1 MSTLTTTH
9 DVLIPAT
16 TAAAKRAR
24 KPVWRWLYEAIAAS
38 RERRA
43 EREIAAYIERHGGL
57 LTDDMEREIMR
68 HLNGHTTNVSR

>member
-1 MSTLTTTH
+1 MSTLTTTTT
-9 DVLIPAT
+9 DALFPAST
-16 TAAAKRAR
+16 EAKPAR
-24 KPVWRWLYEAIAAS
+24 KPFLRSVYEALVAS

-68 HLNGHTTNVSR
+68 HLNGHGSIVGR

>member
-1 MSTLTTTH
+1 MSTLTTTTT
-9 DVLIPAT
+9 DAFVPAST
-16 TAAAKRAR
+16 EAKPAR
-24 KPVWRWLYEAIAAS
+24 KPFLRSLYEAMVAS

-68 HLNGHTTNVSR
+68 HLNGHGSIVGR

>member
-1 MSTLTTTH
+1 MSTLTTTTH

-16 TAAAKRAR
+16 TKAKSAS
-24 KPVWRWLYEAIAAS
+24 KPFWRSVFEAIVAQ

-43 EREIAAYIERHGGL
+43 EREVAAYIERHGGL

-68 HLNGHTTNVSR
+68 HLNGHTSSVSR

>member
-1 MSTLTTTH
+1 MSTLTTTTH

-16 TAAAKRAR
+16 TTAKPAR

>member
-1 MSTLTTTH
+1 MSTLTTTSS
-9 DVLIPAT
+9 DALFPAST
-16 TAAAKRAR
+16 EAKPAR
-24 KPVWRWLYEAIAAS
+24 KPFLRSVYEAIVAS

-68 HLNGHTTNVSR
+68 HLNGHGSIVGR

>member
-1 MSTLTTTH
+1 MSTLTTTTT
-9 DVLIPAT
+9 DALFPAS
-16 TAAAKRAR
+16 AEAKPAR
-24 KPVWRWLYEAIAAS
+24 KAFLRAVYEALVAS

-68 HLNGHTTNVSR
+68 QLNGHGSIGSR

>member
-1 MSTLTTTH
+1 MSTLTTT
-9 DVLIPAT
+9 T
-16 TAAAKRAR
+16 TDALFLASTEAKTAR
-24 KPVWRWLYEAIAAS
+24 KPFLRSVYEAMVAS

-68 HLNGHTTNVSR
+68 HLNGHGSTLSR